1 MEVSDP
7 AMTIMA
13 EGHQWYWSYQY
24 SDFLNN
30 DNENIEFDSYMVG
43 EDDLENGSLR
53 MLEVDNRLVLP
64 ELTHIRI
71 IVTAADVIHS
81 LAVPSLGIKCDA

>member
-1 MEVSDP
+1 
-7 AMTIMA
+7 
-13 EGHQWYWSYQY
+13 
-24 SDFLNN
+24 
-30 DNENIEFDSYMVG
+30 MVG

-71 IVTAADVIHS
+71 IVTAAD
-81 LAVPSLGIKCDA
+81 

>member
-1 MEVSDP
+1 MQQTGSLAGVNNWCSMYSRLELFR
-7 AMTIMA
+7 
-13 EGHQWYWSYQY
+13 HQWYWSYQY

-71 IVTAADVIHS
+71 IVTAAD
-81 LAVPSLGIKCDA
+81 